1 MGSIRVINKV
11 VSRSQCKMTSNL
23 KQYQINDDSTER
35 NKEMDK
41 SLKKA
46 ECDTVNSSV
55 FGNSEQKRTIMK
67 ENLNLD

>member
-1 MGSIRVINKV
+1 
-11 VSRSQCKMTSNL
+11 MTSNL

-67 ENLNLD
+67 ENLKLD